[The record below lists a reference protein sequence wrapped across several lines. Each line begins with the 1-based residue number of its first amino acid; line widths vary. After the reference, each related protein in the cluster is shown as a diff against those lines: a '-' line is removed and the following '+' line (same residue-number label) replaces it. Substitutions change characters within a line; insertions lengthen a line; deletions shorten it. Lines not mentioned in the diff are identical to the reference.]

1 MVEVVEIQPGFKETE
16 VGVIPIDW
24 NLNKLGDL
32 SDMKSGETI
41 TSKTISEF
49 DIYPCYGGNG
59 IRGYT
64 HRFTHNG
71 DFALI
76 GRQGALCGN
85 VQYVEGEF
93 FASEHAV
100 VVTPNT
106 KTDVKWLYYVLA
118 DMNLNQYSES
128 SAQPGLS
135 IVKILKL
142 SIPSPPT
149 KAEQTAIATVLN
161 DTDALITQVEKL
173 IAKKRATKQGAM
185 QELLNSMVN
194 GEFRME
200 NGEQNSQFTTHNSP
214 FIKEGWEVKKFGEVL
229 KIRHGKSQKE
239 VTTDN
244 GVYPILAS
252 GGIIGRA
259 NFFLYDK
266 PSVLIGRKGTIDAPQ
281 YMDTPFW
288 SVDTLFYTEI
298 NQGYDPKFI
307 FYMFNLIDWYSYN

>member
-149 KAEQTAIATVLN
+149 
-161 DTDALITQVEKL
+161 
-173 IAKKRATKQGAM
+173 
-185 QELLNSMVN
+185 
-194 GEFRME
+194 
-200 NGEQNSQFTTHNSP
+200 
-214 FIKEGWEVKKFGEVL
+214 
-229 KIRHGKSQKE
+229 
-239 VTTDN
+239 
-244 GVYPILAS
+244 
-252 GGIIGRA
+252 
-259 NFFLYDK
+259 
-266 PSVLIGRKGTIDAPQ
+266 
-281 YMDTPFW
+281 
-288 SVDTLFYTEI
+288 
-298 NQGYDPKFI
+298 
-307 FYMFNLIDWYSYN
+307 